1 MGHMGHMDHIHSEQ
15 LIKLRCDAREIDII
29 IPNYTHGLQFY
40 HLMILMV
47 LRSPA
52 PIFPFPASI
61 SYRILIHLFMIIYD
75 YLWLFMIVYYSTATG
90 DIPASPW
97 EPSWCSKLPRCFSAW
112 NPWRPCAAWAPRA
125 ACLHGNLVA
134 GSLVVLTLSLRRANF
149 KAHWSCWHVYSLYNS
164 DWILIVVWTGSESLK
179 DSERLTSDIGLGAF
193 AVRGSQGATGIHTF
207 PIKWAATKSF
217 QTTW

>member
-1 MGHMGHMDHIHSEQ
+1 MWMGHMGHMDHIHSEQ

-75 YLWLFMIVYYSTATG
+75 YLCIFMYIYVNLCRFLTFEAADLLLLNSSE
-90 DIPASPW
+90 IP
-97 EPSWCSKLPRCFSAW
+97 PRI
-112 NPWRPCAAWAPRA
+112 
-125 ACLHGNLVA
+125 
-134 GSLVVLTLSLRRANF
+134 LVVT
-149 KAHWSCWHVYSLYNS
+149 
-164 DWILIVVWTGSESLK
+164 
-179 DSERLTSDIGLGAF
+179 
-193 AVRGSQGATGIHTF
+193 
-207 PIKWAATKSF
+207 
-217 QTTW
+217 